1 MPNLTPEQINAL
13 IAKLKKF
20 PYAAVAGST
29 NLGPLDGPPTVAPAV
44 ETKDVTLYETGAE
57 VQASYLTKNELMV
70 TIKTRDV
77 ATAMSLQA
85 AFAKG
90 DNVLATTKKVSLTL
104 VPITSATEPTI
115 TFANAYLQPGLN
127 FTPGQD
133 EEPSSVELQYR
144 CKSDATTGKPFT
156 YGSGSGS

>member
-1 MPNLTPEQINAL
+1 MAALSSSEIDAL

-20 PYAAVAGST
+20 PYACAAGST
-29 NLGPLDGPPTVAPAV
+29 NLGPLEGAPNVVPEIA
-44 ETKDVTLYETGAE
+44 TNDVTLYETE
-57 VQASYLTKNELMV
+57 TDVQARFLTKNDLMV

-77 ATAMSLQA
+77 ATAMGLQA

-90 DNVLATTKKVSLTL
+90 DNVFASANKVSLTM
-104 VPITSATEPTI
+104 VPITSTTESTI

-133 EEPSSVELQYR
+133 GTPSVVELQYY
-144 CKSDATTGKPFT
+144 CKADPTTGKPFT
-156 YGSGSGS
+156 YGS